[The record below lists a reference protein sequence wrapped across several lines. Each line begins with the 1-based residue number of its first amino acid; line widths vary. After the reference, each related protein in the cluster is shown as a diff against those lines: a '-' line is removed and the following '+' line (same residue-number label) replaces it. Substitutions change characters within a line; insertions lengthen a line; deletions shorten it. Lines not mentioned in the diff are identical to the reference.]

1 MKHISF
7 FLLVKTCE
15 ILKESLKWNLKNYI
29 SQKKKM
35 GISYEFCQERKIRLQ
50 ISVFSFIFHCITFF
64 FSQIHMNLIFLELS
78 PWYKSTKD
86 PEKHKD
92 KKALIILSFTLN
104 SYSNFVI

>member
-1 MKHISF
+1 
-7 FLLVKTCE
+7 
-15 ILKESLKWNLKNYI
+15 
-29 SQKKKM
+29 
-35 GISYEFCQERKIRLQ
+35 
-50 ISVFSFIFHCITFF
+50 
-64 FSQIHMNLIFLELS
+64 MNLIFLELS